1 MDYVLRTN
9 ALCKHYKSFKA
20 LNGLSMNV
28 PKGAIYGFVGKNG
41 AGKTT
46 LIRLICGLQEP
57 TSGDYTLYGRKSTD
71 KEIVKSR
78 RRMGAVVE
86 NPSIY
91 LDMTAEENLKQ
102 QYRIL
107 GLPSFDGL
115 TDILKLVGLEDTGK
129 KKAKNFSLGMRQR
142 LGIAIALVGDPDFL
156 VLDEPVN
163 GLDPQGIIEIR
174 EFSDGA
180 IRNKLIVGHKRT
192 DIYWA
197 NLLSCFVG
205 CIIIFLAWALGGL
218 AGIPYFGLWSVGL
231 TGYFELLLIELLS
244 VFAITAV
251 LVLEA
256 QLITNKAT
264 SVVVTIFSA
273 FGMLLLSSYF
283 YNAICEP
290 ETTVSYVKIL
300 ADGMVDYG
308 PEIANPAYI
317 GGTLRTVYQVL
328 LHLLPPGQQIWIADE
343 TVTHPLF
350 MCICSFI
357 VIIISTV
364 IGLFLFRKKDL
375 K

>member
-1 MDYVLRTN
+1 MRKLLSADLHHLLKTKILWITT
-9 ALCKHYKSFKA
+9 AFMLC
-20 LNGLSMNV
+20 
-28 PKGAIYGFVGKNG
+28 
-41 AGKTT
+41 
-46 LIRLICGLQEP
+46 
-57 TSGDYTLYGRKSTD
+57 
-71 KEIVKSR
+71 
-78 RRMGAVVE
+78 
-86 NPSIY
+86 
-91 LDMTAEENLKQ
+91 
-102 QYRIL
+102 
-107 GLPSFDGL
+107 L
-115 TDILKLVGLEDTGK
+115 TI
-129 KKAKNFSLGMRQR
+129 
-142 LGIAIALVGDPDFL
+142 FL
-156 VLDEPVN
+156 VLLGGRVDAMEHLGRDLDYYYFRFTPYL
-163 GLDPQGIIEIR
+163 GLFLSVFIALFTGT
-174 EFSDGA
+174 EFSDGT

-192 DIYWA
+192 DIYLA

-218 AGIPYFGLWSVGL
+218 AGIPYFGLWSVGI

-264 SVVVTIFSA
+264 SVAVTIFSA
-273 FGMLLLSSYF
+273 FGMLLLGSYF
-283 YNAICEP
+283 YNALCEP
-290 ETTVSYVKIL
+290 ETTVSYVKIS

-357 VIIISTV
+357 VITISTV